1 MAGSERAIEG
11 FFTAV
16 IAPDAT
22 VFKHQQQPHL
32 EKTSGINL
40 EEMTEQELFSYICG
54 TLLDAENKKYTSGN
68 TGYHKLV
75 HLAGGGENDIAA
87 CCDLKGNPI
96 CTNPPGHTKDHEI
109 GEFKNAITDY
119 DKFPIEE
126 RESKRGTFEELKVKV
141 MSEIADLFHN
151 LTMLTKLD
159 NEKEKTYLE
168 CMNHLAFTLGYS
180 VRDCLLLSASKYK
193 KRLIDIGE
201 KDTHEEE
208 KVIRDIITPDANGKA
223 ILPFPENERLKAAG
237 GVADEMGD
245 VMVKGRISELNL
257 MHEWNE
263 SARSQLYLQNT

>member
-1 MAGSERAIEG
+1 MAGPEQAQVIG
-11 FFTAV
+11 TTV
-16 IAPDAT
+16 IASTAT
-22 VFKHQQQPHL
+22 VFEPQQHL
-32 EKTSGINL
+32 EKTSKVNL
-40 EEMTEQELFSYICG
+40 ERMTEQELCSYICG
-54 TLLDAENKKYTSGN
+54 TLLNAENKKYTRGN

-126 RESKRGTFEELKVKV
+126 RGSKKGTFEELKVKV

-151 LTMLTKLD
+151 LIMLTKLD

-201 KDTHEEE
+201 KDADEEE

-237 GVADEMGD
+237 GVADKIGRII
-245 VMVKGRISELNL
+245 VKGRIDELNL
-257 MHEWNE
+257 LHEWNE